1 MKGVILLL
9 GLLLAGAQAAA
20 LSFEEALGMA
30 QTRPAVLNAEREL
43 ADAEEALARTRLD
56 PLALRLERLQAE
68 QRLALAEASLRQARF
83 EAEQEIAE
91 AYLQLVEAEAQLE
104 LARDALAL
112 SEQARRITEIRVE
125 NGSATRLELRE
136 AELGVQEAANGVAA
150 AEEGRA
156 IATENLRG
164 LLGEVPTP
172 LKPPPSLDLSL
183 PSLNAL
189 EAGLDA
195 LPTLLEVAHGLEL
208 SELALEL
215 LDPSYAPRVEIDA
228 ARSQRDQTFRLAHEA
243 RRGLT
248 LQLRSLHA
256 QLALALESRRTAQE
270 ALANAEARTAVE
282 RQRFEAGLIAEI
294 ALQQAELELKRA
306 RFEAMQ
312 AEHEVVRAAFA
323 LQSGS
328 AQALEG
334 LRAP

>member
-1 MKGVILLL
+1 MKRLLLLL
-9 GLLLAGAQAAA
+9 GLLLASAQAAA
-20 LSFEEALGMA
+20 LSLEEALAMA
-30 QTRPAVLNAEREL
+30 QMRPAVLNAEREL
-43 ADAEEALARTRLD
+43 ADAKETLTRTRLD

-68 QRLALAEASLRQARF
+68 QRLEIAEANVRQARF

-104 LARDALAL
+104 LAREALAL

-125 NGSATRLELRE
+125 NGSATMLELRE
-136 AELGVQEAANGVAA
+136 AELGVQEAANAVAA

-156 IATENLRG
+156 IAAENLRG
-164 LLGEVPTP
+164 LLGEVPEQ
-172 LKPPPSLDLSL
+172 LEPPTSLELSL
-183 PSLNAL
+183 PPLSAL
-189 EAGLDA
+189 QAGLDA

-208 SELALEL
+208 SELALDL

-228 ARSQRDQTFRLAHEA
+228 ARSQRDQTERLAREV
-243 RRGLT
+243 RRGLE
-248 LQLRSLHA
+248 LQLRSLHT

-270 ALANAEARTAVE
+270 ALANAEARTSVE

-294 ALQQAELELKRA
+294 ALRQAELELKRV
-306 RFEAMQ
+306 RLEAMQ
-312 AEHEVVRAAFA
+312 ADHEVLRAAFA

-328 AQALEG
+328 VQVLEG